1 MLIINKQYLFIRQKN
16 KVTKHCVLS
25 MVNFIIKE
33 SNMATNSNKQTEKYN
48 KPELRDKIK
57 QELKQSDK
65 GGKPGQWSARKSQL
79 LVKEYEKQGGGYTGE
94 KDEKAHSLEEWTKQ
108 EWQTKDGQS
117 QARQK
122 DKTKRYLPK
131 EVWNKLTEQEKNEAE
146 QTKVKGSKKGDQ
158 HIVYTKAVKKAL
170 QEVKN
175 NTDKEPTKADLY
187 DQAQKLNIEGRS
199 KMNKAQLQKAIDKA
213 K

>member
-1 MLIINKQYLFIRQKN
+1 MVNLIINKN
-16 KVTKHCVLS
+16 D
-25 MVNFIIKE
+25 
-33 SNMATNSNKQTEKYN
+33 MAMNSNKQAEKYN
-48 KPELRDKIK
+48 KPELREKIK
-57 QELKQSDK
+57 EELQRSDK

-108 EWQTKDGQS
+108 DWQTKDGQT
-117 QARQK
+117 QARQE

-131 EVWNKLTEQEKNEAE
+131 EVWNKLSNAEKKEAE
-146 QTKVKGSKKGDQ
+146 KTKVKGSKKGDQ
-158 HIVYTKAVKKAL
+158 HVTYTKAVKKAL

-175 NTDKEPTKADLY
+175 NTDKELTKADLY
-187 DQAQKLNIEGRS
+187 EQAQKLNIEGRS
-199 KMNKAQLQKAIDKA
+199 KMNKAQLQKALDKA